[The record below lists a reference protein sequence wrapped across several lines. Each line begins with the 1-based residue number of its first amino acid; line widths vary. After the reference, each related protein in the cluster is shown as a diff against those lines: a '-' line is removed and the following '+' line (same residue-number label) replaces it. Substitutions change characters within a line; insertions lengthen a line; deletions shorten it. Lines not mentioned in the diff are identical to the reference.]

1 MHKLS
6 DAVRC
11 TFCDDVLVL
20 EMPTRCLT
28 PLLIAL
34 GLIVLALPAMG
45 WGDTGV
51 PPHASTVTILCY
63 MNGDNDLGQEV
74 LHALDMMETAG
85 SSAAVNVIALVDSH
99 PRWLGPYDAAWSRTR
114 LIHLRADPR
123 IGRIT
128 SPVLEE
134 WGEADLGSPQTL
146 ERFVRTALA
155 RFPAQRYLFY
165 IFAHGQGVIDTR
177 CFDPPS
183 PPAKS
188 VAFSRDDTSGK
199 KLTLDQF
206 HTALQQGL
214 DGRRFDLM
222 VIFSCLANMVEIG
235 YTLSDVTRLMLSSQ
249 DEIRLVNQPPG
260 QYQIRGLRFEEFI
273 AGLHSRPAADINA
286 LSLALV
292 DGHVDNYDREL
303 LLKTGIGE
311 TQTCRYA
318 GSMALVNTAAMPPL
332 GAALNQLAQVL
343 IRHADDH
350 LTVRAMHSALSATQP
365 FASFLNLEYYDLQGF
380 IEKLRAGL
388 NLPELETACDR
399 VLDELNTRVLVY
411 ARHTPDCQAN
421 GMSIYLSHPLVP
433 ENIFQAHQ
441 SLYSAN
447 AFSRN
452 TQWDE
457 MIHVFRPRLR
467 ALMATAASAT
477 KKAGSENRTRFQ

>member
-1 MHKLS
+1 
-6 DAVRC
+6 
-11 TFCDDVLVL
+11 
-20 EMPTRCLT
+20 MPTRCPTTLM
-28 PLLIAL
+28 IAL

-45 WGDTGV
+45 LGDTGV
-51 PPHASTVTILCY
+51 STHASTVTILCY

-134 WGEADLGSPQTL
+134 WGEADLGAPQTL

-165 IFAHGQGVIDTR
+165 TFAHGQGVIDTR
-177 CFDPPS
+177 CYDPPS

-188 VAFSRDDTSGK
+188 VSFSRDDTSGE
-199 KLTLDQF
+199 KLSLDQF
-206 HTALQQGL
+206 HTALREGL

-222 VIFSCLANMVEIG
+222 VIFSCLANMVEVG
-235 YTLSDVTRLMLSSQ
+235 YALSDVTRLMVSSQ

-273 AGLHSRPAADINA
+273 AGLHSRPAADLDA

-292 DGHVDNYDREL
+292 DGHVDNYDQDVR
-303 LLKTGIGE
+303 LKPDGGE
-311 TQTCRYA
+311 TQTCRFA
-318 GSMALVNTAAMPPL
+318 GSMALVDTTAMPPL
-332 GAALNQLAQVL
+332 GAALDQLARAL
-343 IRHADDH
+343 IRHADDP
-350 LTVRAMHSALSATQP
+350 LTVRAMHSALSTTQP

-380 IEKLRAGL
+380 IQKLRAGL
-388 NLPELETACDR
+388 NRPDLQTACDR
-399 VLDELNTRVLVY
+399 ALDVLNKRVMVY
-411 ARHTPDCQAN
+411 ARHTPDCQSN
-421 GMSIYLSHPLVP
+421 GMSIYISHPLVP

-441 SLYSAN
+441 ILYRAN

-467 ALMATAASAT
+467 AFIAAAAASAT
-477 KKAGSENRTRFQ
+477 KKRAHTVEPAPSQTLR